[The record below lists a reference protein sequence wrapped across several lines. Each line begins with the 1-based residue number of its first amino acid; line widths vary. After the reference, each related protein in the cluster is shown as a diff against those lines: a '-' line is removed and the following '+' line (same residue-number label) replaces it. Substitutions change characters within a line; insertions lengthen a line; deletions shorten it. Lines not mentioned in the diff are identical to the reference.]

1 MIRHSL
7 SSNRLLTSLQ
17 IRLLSRVTI
26 SLCLLIN
33 SLNVVAADRSNFE
46 PPLTEHKQPDLQGT
60 WFFGSTTPFT
70 RDTDLGDRGSYTEIE
85 IQAIE
90 EEAYKSNLEQDAPL
104 DPDRPSPEAGAYVGF
119 EADFNFAT
127 KRHLRNK
134 VMGEYR
140 TSLVIEPA
148 DGQLPRR
155 EGFKD
160 YNAKRL
166 TMGIETYSSA
176 QASDPGERCL
186 AGGLAIPSIYPMP
199 WNANLQIVQNEHYVM
214 IMTEMIHDARIIKL
228 SGSHLGDHMAY
239 WFGDSIGYWESNTLN
254 IHTKNF
260 RAENSSFLMPT
271 SEELE
276 VLEQLTLIGENEIL
290 YRVEVSDPLAY
301 TEKFVVERTIS
312 RRPDN
317 ESIYEFACHEG
328 NYSLKWML
336 TGARRAELDAKL
348 AETE

>member
-1 MIRHSL
+1 MNKYSL
-7 SSNRLLTSLQ
+7 SSNRFFINLH
-17 IRLLSRVTI
+17 IRALSP
-26 SLCLLIN
+26 LLIC
-33 SLNVVAADRSNFE
+33 SYLLISIPYVTAAEQTNFE
-46 PPLTEHKQPDLQGT
+46 PPRTIYNHPDLQGT

-70 RDTDLGDRGSYTEIE
+70 RDTDLGDQRSYTEIE

-90 EEAYKSNLEQDAPL
+90 EEAYKSNLKQDAPL
-104 DPDRPSPEAGAYVGF
+104 DPNRPPPEVGVYIGF

-148 DGQLPRR
+148 DGQLPKR

-166 TMGIETYSSA
+166 AMGIETYSSA
-176 QASDPGERCL
+176 QASDSGERCL
-186 AGGLAIPSIYPMP
+186 VGGLAIPSIYPVP

-228 SGSHLGDHMAY
+228 SGNHLGDHMAY
-239 WFGDSIGYWESNTLN
+239 WHGDSIGYWEGNTLN
-254 IHTKNF
+254 IHSKNF
-260 RAENSSFLMPT
+260 RAENSSFLMRT
-271 SEELE
+271 SEKLE
-276 VLEQLTLIGENEIL
+276 VLEQLTLINEDEIL
-290 YRVEVSDPLAY
+290 YRIEVADPLAY
-301 TEKFVVERTIS
+301 TEKFVVERTIT
-312 RRPDN
+312 RRPAN
-317 ESIYEFACHEG
+317 EPIYEFACHEG
-328 NYSLKWML
+328 NYSLMWML

-348 AETE
+348 AAE